1 MKRKNLLLII
11 ILAVLILLAG
21 IGYTV
26 WSSLQDNLNQLDSLS
41 IGSINLQ
48 TIADGTY
55 TGHYSAFPVTA
66 TVVVTVK
73 EHAISAIQLT
83 EHNNGQGQP
92 AERITDDVLAAQSLD
107 VDVVAGATYSSK
119 VILKAIETALS
130 PGGQ

>member
-1 MKRKNLLLII
+1 MKRKNLVLII

-21 IGYTV
+21 IGYVV
-26 WSSLQDNLNQLDSLS
+26 WSSLQDNLNQLDNLS
-41 IGSINLQ
+41 IGSIDLQ

-73 EHAISAIQLT
+73 DHAISTIQLT

-92 AERITDDVLAAQSLD
+92 AERITDDVLAAQTLD

-119 VILKAIETALS
+119 VILKAIESALTQ
-130 PGGQ
+130 GDQ